1 MDSFFLIDKPA
12 GITSFWVLSELRK
25 KLGIK
30 KIGHTGTL
38 DPLATGCLLVAT
50 GNYTKLIPYFEKDTK
65 EYECTILL
73 DGVSDSYD
81 IDTPVTH
88 ISDSQ
93 KKSFSKSI
101 SRENIQKILEKHFTG
116 EIEQIPPAYSALKIG
131 GKKAV
136 DLVRAW
142 REVIMKP
149 RRTTIHE
156 IEILD
161 YSYPRLTL
169 RCLVSVG
176 TYIRSIAK
184 DLWDILETGGYI
196 ETLRRT
202 KIGKICLKEAI
213 TLEKFSSTSRLDEGY
228 LFGKERFCVV
238 EDLEILSRLSNGQ
251 RIKWDFP
258 FPEWKDIFIMGSD
271 MIQYIVR
278 YQDGVLS
285 SVRKIF

>member
-1 MDSFFLIDKPA
+1 M
-12 GITSFWVLSELRK
+12 LSELRK

-136 DLVRAW
+136 DLVRA
-142 REVIMKP
+142 
-149 RRTTIHE
+149 
-156 IEILD
+156 
-161 YSYPRLTL
+161 
-169 RCLVSVG
+169 
-176 TYIRSIAK
+176 
-184 DLWDILETGGYI
+184 
-196 ETLRRT
+196 
-202 KIGKICLKEAI
+202 
-213 TLEKFSSTSRLDEGY
+213 
-228 LFGKERFCVV
+228 
-238 EDLEILSRLSNGQ
+238 
-251 RIKWDFP
+251 
-258 FPEWKDIFIMGSD
+258 
-271 MIQYIVR
+271 
-278 YQDGVLS
+278 
-285 SVRKIF
+285 